1 MGIKT
6 RISLSMICLIF
17 LTSATIT
24 TFSYLQSKYELTKA
38 VETGNK
44 NLAEAV
50 ATKIQI
56 INGREFKMVETL
68 ANSSIFK
75 DPEVDLR
82 DKWLLANS
90 VVAGNKKYFGMGCY
104 DEKGVGYSTTGVYHD
119 MSSREYLQV
128 SMKGQYAI
136 MDPNWSSTN
145 GHLST
150 FYAVP
155 FYDNNGKQIGE
166 LTAVVDSSELCRT
179 VEGIT
184 VGKKSHPI
192 VISRKSGKYVAYQN
206 QELVEQGVRV
216 EDDFCDGFKPV
227 LKNVMDGK
235 SGAEV
240 FYNEIRKQSYAV
252 SYRPIDS
259 SDWSVICVAPYD
271 DYYSGISILLNA
283 MVVMSVIS
291 LAVAFAVGMLV
302 VRASIKPLKNVS
314 GAIEG
319 IASGDADLTRRLKAT
334 SKDEIGDVV
343 NGFNKFS
350 EKLQHIIGDVKN
362 SKDELLVA
370 GENLSSS
377 MQDTSASITEIIA
390 NIDSMKRQME
400 GQTQSVN
407 QTAGAVTE
415 IASNIE
421 SLGNMVQNQ
430 SQSVAQASAAVE
442 EMIGNISSVN
452 TSMDKMAHSFSELR
466 SNSQV
471 GIEKQRAVN
480 DRIEQIETQS
490 QMLQDANIAIANIA
504 EQTNLLA
511 MNAAIE
517 AAHAGEAG
525 KGFAVVADEIRKL
538 SETST
543 EQSKT
548 IGVQLNNIRD
558 SINEVVS
565 ASSEASLAFENVSKK
580 LEATDLLVMQIKSAM
595 EEQNEGSKQ
604 ITDTLH
610 AMQDSTL
617 EVKTASAEMEEGNKM
632 ILNEVRSLQ
641 DAATAMNQSMEEM
654 GIGAR
659 KINETGAT
667 LREVS
672 HQMSGSIDKIGTQ
685 VDQFKV

>member
-6 RISLSMICLIF
+6 KISLAMLSLIF
-17 LTSATIT
+17 LTAASIT

-38 VETGNK
+38 VELGNE
-44 NLAEAV
+44 NLAKTV
-50 ATKIQI
+50 AARIRM
-56 INGREFKMVETL
+56 INGREFKMLETIAGL
-68 ANSSIFK
+68 SIFQ
-75 DPEVDLR
+75 DPEVDLQE
-82 DKWLLANS
+82 KWLLANS
-90 VVAGNKKYFGMGCY
+90 AVKGNEKYFGIGCY
-104 DEKGVGYSTTGVYHD
+104 DAKGVGYSTTGSYHD
-119 MSSREYLQV
+119 MSSREYLQI
-128 SMKGQYAI
+128 SMKGKEAI

-145 GHLST
+145 GHLCT

-155 FYDNNGKQIGE
+155 FFDANGKQLGE
-166 LTAVVDSSELCRT
+166 IAAVVDATDLCRT
-179 VEGIT
+179 VTNLT
-184 VGKKSHPI
+184 VGKKSHPF
-192 VISRKSGKYVAYQN
+192 VVSRKTGKYVAYQN
-206 QELVEQGVRV
+206 QELVENGTLV

-227 LKNVMDGK
+227 LQNILAGK
-235 SGAEV
+235 AGAEV
-240 FYNEIRKQSYAV
+240 FYNEIRKENYAV
-252 SYRPIDS
+252 SYEPIEG
-259 SDWSVICVAPYD
+259 SDWSAVCIAPYAD
-271 DYYSGISILLNA
+271 FYSGISILLNA
-283 MVVMSVIS
+283 MVVMTIIALV
-291 LAVAFAVGMLV
+291 VAFAVGMFV

-319 IASGDADLTRRLKAT
+319 IASGDADLTRRLKANA
-334 SKDEIGDVV
+334 KDEIGDVV

-350 EKLQHIIGDVKN
+350 EKLQNIIGDVKT
-362 SKDELLVA
+362 SKDELMVA

-377 MQDTSASITEIIA
+377 MQDTASSITEIIA

-466 SNSQV
+466 ANSQV
-471 GIEKQRAVN
+471 GIDKQKAVN
-480 DRIEQIETQS
+480 DRIEQIENQS

-548 IGVQLNNIRD
+548 IGVQLNNIRA
-558 SINEVVS
+558 SIDEVVS
-565 ASSEASLAFENVSKK
+565 ASSESSLAFESVSKK

-632 ILNEVRSLQ
+632 ILNEVRALQ
-641 DAATAMNQSMEEM
+641 DAAMAMNQSMEEM

-659 KINETGAT
+659 KINETGAA

-672 HQMSGSIDKIGTQ
+672 HQIGGSIDKIGTQ